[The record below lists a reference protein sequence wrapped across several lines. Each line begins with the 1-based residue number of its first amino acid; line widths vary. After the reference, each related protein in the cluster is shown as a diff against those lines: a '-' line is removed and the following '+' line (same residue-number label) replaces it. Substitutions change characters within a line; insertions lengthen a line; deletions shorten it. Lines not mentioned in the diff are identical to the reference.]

1 MLTVIWRDTALQDLL
16 LITSYIFERNPV
28 ASLEMEDLFTQSA
41 EKLVDSPYIGRVGRV
56 GGTREFVVHPNY
68 ILVYKIEI
76 DSLHIIR
83 VLHGKRNY
91 P

>member
-16 LITSYIFERNPV
+16 SITSYIFEKNPV
-28 ASLEMEDLFTQSA
+28 ASIEMEDLFTESA
-41 EKLVDSPYIGRVGRV
+41 EKLASAPYMGRVGRV
-56 GGTREFVVHPNY
+56 AGTREFVVHPNY
-68 ILVYKIEI
+68 LLVYKVEI
-76 DSLHIIR
+76 NAVHIIR